1 VGVVSSAGEEITV
14 QGFQNR
20 LFAARG
26 KKDEELAR
34 QFAWLRLT
42 ERLSP
47 VQLLRRKAQLPGPES
62 RLAFMALVDTAEFL
76 DLPASELPDKAVPNP
91 AEQSEIISLAL
102 QYVSRTLHQLPNF
115 LARRVTS
122 TFQDLPQTVINPY
135 EPLHLL
141 HISSATV
148 LYADRREIVET
159 GVTGRG
165 KLRHTR
171 TEPWAPLTTLGVFGP
186 ILGRVLVDGEGTL
199 TWSHWEQG
207 PTRPEAVFRYTVA
220 EQKSHYQVDFCCN
233 PGKQKPSSY
242 KGFPAYHGEIAIDP
256 RDGTIRRL
264 TLRADLE
271 PSDVVARADIMVEY
285 GPVEIGGKTYI
296 CPLRS
301 VSLQMDRQP
310 SATNQP
316 KLKGDALAGL
326 ITLPEPVQILL
337 NDVVFDNYH
346 VFRPEARMLS
356 GYKIVR

>member
-1 VGVVSSAGEEITV
+1 MLSAA
-14 QGFQNR
+14 Q
-20 LFAARG
+20 G
-26 KKDEELAR
+26 KKDEELAK
-34 QFAWLRLT
+34 QLAWMRLT

-47 VQLLRRKAQLPGPES
+47 AQLLRWKAQLPGPES
-62 RLAFMALVDTAEFL
+62 RQALVALADLAEFL
-76 DLPASELPDKAVPNP
+76 DLPASEFPDNPVPNP
-91 AEQSEIISLAL
+91 AEQTRIISLAR
-102 QYVSRTLHQLPNF
+102 QYVIRTLHQLPNF
-115 LARRVTS
+115 FATRVTS

-148 LYADRREIVET
+148 LYVDRREIVET

-165 KLRHTR
+165 KLRHTK
-171 TEPWAPLTTLGVFGP
+171 TEPWAPLTTMGVFGP
-186 ILGRVLVDGEGTL
+186 ILGRVLVDGEETL
-199 TWSHWEQG
+199 TWSHWEHG
-207 PTRPEAVFRYTVA
+207 PARPMAVFRYTVA
-220 EQKSHYQVDFCCN
+220 EQNSHYQVDFCCN

-242 KGFPAYHGEIAIDP
+242 KGFPAYHGEIVVDP
-256 RDGTIRRL
+256 VDGTIRRL
-264 TLRADLE
+264 TLQADLR

-310 SATNQP
+310 MAKNQQKP
-316 KLKGDALAGL
+316 KGDVLVGL

-346 VFRPEARMLS
+346 VFRSKARMLS
-356 GYKIVR
+356 GYKIAR